1 MSVSDADKPEIPSD
15 EQLAAMSRD
24 ELVKLGTNLD
34 GVEIVY
40 REPRWPVEGTKAEK
54 RAERLVA
61 LWFALGGVFGLALLG
76 VFLFWPWEYKPFGDP
91 GNALYNL
98 ATPLYGLTL
107 GLSVLSLGIGAVL
120 YTKKFIPQEISI
132 QDRHDG
138 PGSAEVDRKTIVAQ
152 LQDTLDTS
160 TLPRRKM
167 IVRALGFGVGAMGA
181 GTAVAFIGGMI
192 KNPWAKVV
200 PTANGKQPVLL
211 TSGWTP
217 RYHGET
223 IYLGRA
229 VGSSSNVLLKIRP
242 EDIDAGG
249 METVFPWR
257 ESDGDGTTVE
267 SHEKLS
273 HIQMGIRNPVMLIR
287 VRPTDMPKVVK
298 RKGQENFNYGDLFA
312 YTKIC
317 SHLGC
322 PTSLFEQQ
330 TYRILCPCHQSQFD
344 ALPFAKPIFGLPL
357 VRWHSCPSPSTR
369 TDTSSPTATSLN
381 PSDPHSGSANHERHS
396 PKALARSQTSRGDGF
411 AVSPRRRYE
420 AADQQ
425 GLPDPLVVHAR

>member
-192 KNPWAKVV
+192 KNPWARVV

-273 HIQMGIRNPVMLIR
+273 NIQMGIRNPVMLIR

-344 ALPFAKPIFGLPL
+344 ALHFAKPIFGPAARALAQLPL
-357 VRWHSCPSPSTR
+357 TV
-369 TDTSSPTATSLN
+369 DKDGYLV
-381 PSDPHSGSANHERHS
+381 ANGDFVEPVGPAFWERKS
-396 PKALARSQTSRGDGF
+396 
-411 AVSPRRRYE
+411 
-420 AADQQ
+420 
-425 GLPDPLVVHAR
+425 

>member
-1 MSVSDADKPEIPSD
+1 MSGDPDKKIPSD

-91 GNALYNL
+91 GNAMYNL

-120 YTKKFIPQEISI
+120 YTKKFVPQEISI

-138 PGSAEVDRKTIVAQ
+138 PGSSEVDRKTIVAQ
-152 LQDTLDTS
+152 LQDTLETS

-167 IVRALGFGVGAMGA
+167 VIRALGFGVGAMGA
-181 GTAVAFIGGMI
+181 GTAVAFIGGLI
-192 KNPWAKVV
+192 KNPWAPVV

-217 RYHGET
+217 RYKGET

-229 VGSSSNVLLKIRP
+229 VGSSSQILLKIRP

-273 HIQMGIRNPVMLIR
+273 HIAMGVRNPVMIIR
-287 VRPTDMPKVVK
+287 VRPSDMGKVIK
-298 RKGQENFNYGDLFA
+298 RKGQESFNYGDLFA

-344 ALPFAKPIFGLPL
+344 ALHFAKPIFGPAA
-357 VRWHSCPSPSTR
+357 R
-369 TDTSSPTATSLN
+369 
-381 PSDPHSGSANHERHS
+381 
-396 PKALARSQTSRGDGF
+396 ALAQLPITVDKDGYLVANGDFVEPVGPAF
-411 AVSPRRRYE
+411 WERKS
-420 AADQQ
+420 
-425 GLPDPLVVHAR
+425 

>member
-98 ATPLYGLTL
+98 ATPLYGVTL

-192 KNPWAKVV
+192 KNPWARVV

-344 ALPFAKPIFGLPL
+344 ALHFAKPIFGPAARALAQLPL
-357 VRWHSCPSPSTR
+357 TV
-369 TDTSSPTATSLN
+369 DKDGYLV
-381 PSDPHSGSANHERHS
+381 ANGDFVEPVGPAFWERKS
-396 PKALARSQTSRGDGF
+396 
-411 AVSPRRRYE
+411 
-420 AADQQ
+420 
-425 GLPDPLVVHAR
+425 

>member
-1 MSVSDADKPEIPSD
+1 MDWSARVSGDPKVEIPSD

-91 GNALYNL
+91 GNAMYNL

-120 YTKKFIPQEISI
+120 YTKKFVPQEISI

-138 PGSAEVDRKTIVAQ
+138 PGSSEVDRKTIVAQ
-152 LQDTLDTS
+152 LQDTLETS

-167 IVRALGFGVGAMGA
+167 VIRALGFGVGAMGA
-181 GTAVAFIGGMI
+181 GTAVAFIGGLI
-192 KNPWAKVV
+192 KNPWAPVV

-217 RYHGET
+217 RYKGET

-229 VGSSSNVLLKIRP
+229 VGSSSQILLKIRP

-273 HIQMGIRNPVMLIR
+273 HIAMGVRNPVMIIR
-287 VRPTDMPKVVK
+287 VRPSDMGKVIK
-298 RKGQENFNYGDLFA
+298 RKGQESFNYGDLFA

-344 ALPFAKPIFGLPL
+344 ALHFAKPIFGPAA
-357 VRWHSCPSPSTR
+357 R
-369 TDTSSPTATSLN
+369 
-381 PSDPHSGSANHERHS
+381 
-396 PKALARSQTSRGDGF
+396 ALAQLPITVDKDGYLVANGDFVEPVGPAF
-411 AVSPRRRYE
+411 WERKS
-420 AADQQ
+420 
-425 GLPDPLVVHAR
+425 

>member
-1 MSVSDADKPEIPSD
+1 MSDADKPEIPSG

-344 ALPFAKPIFGLPL
+344 ALHFAKPIFGPAARALAQLPL
-357 VRWHSCPSPSTR
+357 TV
-369 TDTSSPTATSLN
+369 DKDGYLV
-381 PSDPHSGSANHERHS
+381 ANGDFVEPVGPAFWERKS
-396 PKALARSQTSRGDGF
+396 
-411 AVSPRRRYE
+411 
-420 AADQQ
+420 
-425 GLPDPLVVHAR
+425 